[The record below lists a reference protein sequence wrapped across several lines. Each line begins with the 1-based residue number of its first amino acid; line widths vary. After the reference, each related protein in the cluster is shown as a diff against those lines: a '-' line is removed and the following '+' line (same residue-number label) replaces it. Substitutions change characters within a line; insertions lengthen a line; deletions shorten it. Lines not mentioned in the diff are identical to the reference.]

1 MADGRKNNGG
11 HKNAGRKP
19 KAEEQQLIERL
30 SPLDDVAFNAL
41 KNGLEDDQ
49 SWAVKLFLE
58 YKYGKPKQ
66 TIDQNNTHTIN
77 DFDIKSLYDSKAD

>member
-1 MADGRKNNGG
+1 MAHGG
-11 HKNAGRKP
+11 KREGAGRKP
-19 KAEEQQLIERL
+19 KADEQELIERL
-30 SPLDDVAFNAL
+30 TPLNDVAFEAL